1 MDREDVLHPKGG
13 VSGMICAYF
22 KTFLHLRGGM
32 NAGRWIIE
40 WPICFNYWD
49 TASDY
54 TVPLRTLYSEYSK
67 T

>member
-13 VSGMICAYF
+13 VHVSGMICAYF

-40 WPICFNYWD
+40 WPSYM
-49 TASDY
+49 
-54 TVPLRTLYSEYSK
+54 L
-67 T
+67 